1 MRGFASTMY
10 NQKLPQNKAILIARC
25 QDVADTREHE
35 TNTDNTTL
43 NNNNNVETTNTVPE
57 TPSRPA

>member
-10 NQKLPQNKAILIARC
+10 NQKSPQNKAILTARC

-35 TNTDNTTL
+35 TNTDNTTR